1 MLLFFFTLFTAL
13 YMKGRYIIMSKE
25 KRKFT
30 ISDDAVTF
38 GVAMMQCIAT
48 VLFVMDRKEKS
59 FKNRKDEEK

>member
-1 MLLFFFTLFTAL
+1 ML
-13 YMKGRYIIMSKE
+13 KE

-38 GVAMMQCIAT
+38 GLAMMQCIAT
-48 VLFVMDRKEKS
+48 VLFVMERKEES